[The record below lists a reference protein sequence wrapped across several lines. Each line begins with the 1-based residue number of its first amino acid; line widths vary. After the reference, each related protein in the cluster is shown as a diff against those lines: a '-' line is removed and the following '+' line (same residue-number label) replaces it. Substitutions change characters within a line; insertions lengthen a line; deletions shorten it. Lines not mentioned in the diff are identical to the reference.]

1 MGKTVEPLH
10 FTMKI
15 SVYLL
20 AVLSATMATPTLENL
35 QSQLPQLIQTL
46 RQLQSS
52 LPPEVLSQ
60 LQQSLPPFL
69 SSLLGQ
75 TPPAGRT
82 LQEVAS
88 QLQTSLP
95 PFLANLLAS
104 QLSSG
109 GSSQLLQQL
118 QTVLPPEIFQQLQQ
132 VISTLQP
139 AAGRNDNNDIET
151 NRKRGGGKHSWWKNP
166 SNYNIGTIGDNGV
179 IIPPATGT
187 VTTTA
192 TVTAIR
198 DQ

>member
-46 RQLQSS
+46 SQLQSS

-104 QLSSG
+104 QLSS
-109 GSSQLLQQL
+109 
-118 QTVLPPEIFQQLQQ
+118 
-132 VISTLQP
+132 
-139 AAGRNDNNDIET
+139 
-151 NRKRGGGKHSWWKNP
+151 WWK
-166 SNYNIGTIGDNGV
+166 SGRQWHTIIGDRRRKGKRRKEWRK
-179 IIPPATGT
+179 GS
-187 VTTTA
+187 
-192 TVTAIR
+192 
-198 DQ
+198 QGK